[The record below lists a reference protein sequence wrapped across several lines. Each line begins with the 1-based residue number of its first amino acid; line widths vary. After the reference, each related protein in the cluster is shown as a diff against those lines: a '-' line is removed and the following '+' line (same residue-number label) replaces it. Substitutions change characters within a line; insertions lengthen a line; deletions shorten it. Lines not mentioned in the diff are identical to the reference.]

1 MSLFP
6 FPARGGS
13 IDVPPPVPPKHV
25 AACVVTT
32 KAPKHKKSS
41 ASLSKGSLESLVNLY
56 TSRNASPTKQLSLD
70 TTVVPAAASPPSSPD
85 TPKTSTLTRAK
96 GVFVSR
102 RKGSSSSDLDTL
114 TTVQEN
120 CMDSPTIPGRPA
132 LPPSWRNASQPFSTP
147 PLASTSTSVS
157 PTERPISPFCLPDT
171 TWPDT
176 PWPGVNLASKNISN
190 KLQEYY
196 DSPPPPLQ
204 PPAVPP
210 KAALQRSPAFLDRE
224 KPAIEKTVTFERE
237 RPADVRAVVKYMERP
252 LSPPL
257 TRPRA
262 DSAPTLTT
270 TRRRRKKNSF
280 SGPLP
285 QGVRPAKAPTH
296 YTYSQLQSLQLTARQ
311 RSEAFGVLGTRDVEV
326 LSRELGGLETRCQ
339 YLRETHRSLRSGRK
353 ALQKRM
359 LGYLR
364 SAASEGVK
372 RECLLRQEEALA
384 ELDVAIEDWE
394 DKLEKAEERRALVK
408 EKLLEH
414 MAAALCVGSCG
425 CSPLEKGMATPPA
438 TPERR
443 KRSDKEYH
451 MEKIYTL
458 RILPC

>member
-176 PWPGVNLASKNISN
+176 PWP
-190 KLQEYY
+190 
-196 DSPPPPLQ
+196 
-204 PPAVPP
+204 VPP

-270 TRRRRKKNSF
+270 TRHRRKKNSF

-451 MEKIYTL
+451 MESITIYAL
-458 RILPC
+458 LADVQQEINRSSGPNEYS